1 MMDINSDMGEINR
14 LLDDGTYEKLME
26 YVTSINVACG
36 GHAGDETMMAAM
48 VALAKEKGVN
58 VGAHPSYPDRENFGR
73 NDMNMDANELLDSV
87 RDQIQLLV
95 DIGTNNGVNLSHV
108 KAHGALYNRAVIDED
123 IAQTIGEA
131 IIQVDPLLKVMGLAG
146 SKMLSVFD
154 GLGLDTMAEAF
165 ADRSYESDGTLRNRK
180 YDDALITDPNK
191 AALQAKNM
199 VESTVISFEGKAI
212 EMNAQT
218 ICIHSDTPNAVAIAE
233 AVREEIKRGGEK
245 SNYI

>member
-48 VALAKEKGVN
+48 VALAKEKDVN
-58 VGAHPSYPDRENFGR
+58 VGAHPSYPDKENFGR
-73 NDMNMDANELLDSV
+73 IDLDMDQNELLDSV

-95 DIGTNNGVNLSHV
+95 DIGAETSVELTHV
-108 KAHGALYNRAVIDED
+108 KPHGALYNRAVNDECV
-123 IAQTIGEA
+123 AQTIG
-131 IIQVDPLLKVMGLAG
+131 ISIMQVDPSLKVMGLAG
-146 SKMLSVFD
+146 SKMLTVFKA
-154 GLGLDTMAEAF
+154 LGLEPVGEAF

-180 YDDALITDPNK
+180 YDDALITDPDK
-191 AALQAKNM
+191 AAFQAKNM
-199 VESTVISFEGKAI
+199 VEGTVISFEGKAI

-233 AVREEIKRGGEK
+233 AVREEI
-245 SNYI
+245 N

>member
-14 LLDDGTYEKLME
+14 LLDDGTYEKLMN

-58 VGAHPSYPDRENFGR
+58 VGAHPSYPDKENFGR
-73 NDMNMDANELLDSV
+73 IDIDMDQNELLHSV

-95 DIGTNNGVNLSHV
+95 DIGAENSVELTHV
-108 KAHGALYNRAVIDED
+108 KPHGALYNRAVNDEGV
-123 IAQTIGEA
+123 AQTIGKA
-131 IIQVDPLLKVMGLAG
+131 IMQVDSSLKVMGLAG
-146 SKMLSVFD
+146 SKMLTVFKA
-154 GLGLDTMAEAF
+154 LGLDTMGEAF
-165 ADRSYESDGTLRNRK
+165 ADRSYELDGTLRDRK
-180 YDDALITDPNK
+180 YDDALITDPDK
-191 AALQAKNM
+191 AAFQAKNM
-199 VESTVISFEGKAI
+199 MEGIVISFEGKAI

-233 AVREEIKRGGEK
+233 AVREEIKRGEK
-245 SNYI
+245 K

>member
-48 VALAKEKGVN
+48 VVLAKEKGVN

-245 SNYI
+245 

>member
-1 MMDINSDMGEINR
+1 MMDVNSDMGEINR
-14 LLDDGTYEKLME
+14 LLGDGTYEKLME

-36 GHAGDETMMAAM
+36 GHAGDETMMATM

-73 NDMNMDANELLDSV
+73 IDMNMDANELLDTV

-108 KAHGALYNRAVIDED
+108 KAHGALYNRAVIDEE

-199 VESTVISFEGKAI
+199 VEGTVISFEGKVI
-212 EMNAQT
+212 EMNTQT

-233 AVREEIKRGGEK
+233 AVKEEIKGGGVK
-245 SNYI
+245 

>member
-123 IAQTIGEA
+123 IAKTIGQA

-233 AVREEIKRGGEK
+233 AVREEIKKGEK

>member
-14 LLDDGTYEKLME
+14 LLDDGTYEKLMN

-48 VALAKEKGVN
+48 VELAKDKGVN
-58 VGAHPSYPDRENFGR
+58 VGAHPSYPDKENFGR
-73 NDMNMDANELLDSV
+73 IDMDMDQNELLDSV

-95 DIGTNNGVNLSHV
+95 DIGAENGVELTHV
-108 KAHGALYNRAVIDED
+108 KPHGALYNRAVNDEGV
-123 IAQTIGEA
+123 AQTIGKA
-131 IIQVDPLLKVMGLAG
+131 IMQVNPSLKVMGLAG
-146 SKMLSVFD
+146 SKMLTVFKA
-154 GLGLDTMAEAF
+154 LGLEPVGEAF

-180 YDDALITDPNK
+180 YDDALITDPDK
-191 AALQAKNM
+191 AAFQAKNM
-199 VESTVISFEGKAI
+199 VEGTVISFEGKVI

-233 AVREEIKRGGEK
+233 AVREEI
-245 SNYI
+245 N

>member
-1 MMDINSDMGEINR
+1 
-14 LLDDGTYEKLME
+14 LDDGTYEKLME

-48 VALAKEKGVN
+48 VVLAKEKGVN
-58 VGAHPSYPDRENFGR
+58 VGAHPSYPDREHFGR

-87 RDQIQLLV
+87 RDQIQLLA

-233 AVREEIKRGGEK
+233 AVREEIKRGEK

>member
-14 LLDDGTYEKLME
+14 LLDDGTYEKLMN

-48 VALAKEKGVN
+48 VALAKDKGVN
-58 VGAHPSYPDRENFGR
+58 VGAHPSYPDKENFGR
-73 NDMNMDANELLDSV
+73 IDMDMDQNELLDSV

-95 DIGTNNGVNLSHV
+95 DIGAENGVELTHV
-108 KAHGALYNRAVIDED
+108 KPHGALYNRAVNDEGVTK
-123 IAQTIGEA
+123 TIGKA
-131 IIQVDPLLKVMGLAG
+131 IMQVNPSLKVMGLAG
-146 SKMLSVFD
+146 SKMLTVFKA
-154 GLGLDTMAEAF
+154 LGLEPVGEAF

-180 YDDALITDPNK
+180 YDDALITDPDK
-191 AALQAKNM
+191 AAFQAKNM
-199 VESTVISFEGKAI
+199 VEGTVISFEGKVI

-233 AVREEIKRGGEK
+233 AVREEI
-245 SNYI
+245 N

>member
-14 LLDDGTYEKLME
+14 LLDDGTYEKLMN

-48 VALAKEKGVN
+48 VALAKDKGVN
-58 VGAHPSYPDRENFGR
+58 VGAHPSYPDKENFGR
-73 NDMNMDANELLDSV
+73 IDIDMDQNELLDSV

-95 DIGTNNGVNLSHV
+95 DIGAENGVELTHV
-108 KAHGALYNRAVIDED
+108 KPHGALYNRAVNDEGV
-123 IAQTIGEA
+123 AQTIGKA
-131 IIQVDPLLKVMGLAG
+131 IMQVNPSLKVMGLAG
-146 SKMLSVFD
+146 SNMLTVFKT
-154 GLGLDTMAEAF
+154 LGLEPVGEAF

-180 YDDALITDPNK
+180 YDDALITDPDK
-191 AALQAKNM
+191 AAFQAKNM
-199 VESTVISFEGKAI
+199 VEGTVISFEGKAI

-233 AVREEIKRGGEK
+233 AVREEI
-245 SNYI
+245 N

>member
-48 VALAKEKGVN
+48 VVLAKEKGVN

-233 AVREEIKRGGEK
+233 AVREEIKKGEN